1 MQTKSFFLSMAD
13 GFELWIN
20 RWIPDNDVEIK
31 GIVQLHHG
39 LQEHSMRYD
48 RLGSVLA
55 EKGYVL
61 NAYDM
66 RGHGKTAEN
75 SVAKGKGIFGK
86 LADENGYKII
96 VNDLQEVIQNVKNDF
111 KDKPVILLGHSFGSF
126 VVQSYIE
133 KYGDVDSCI
142 LSGTSGPMSPL
153 KIMGGKLVTSILKF
167 SKNPDEPSDLL
178 YNMSFSSYNK
188 RIPNPKYAYEWLSKN
203 ELNLVLY
210 GQDQWCGQPLTI
222 SFYYDMVRLL
232 ASIHSKNNIKKISKE
247 LPVLFIY
254 GTEDPV
260 GNYGKS
266 IEKLAKLYKKTGLK
280 TVEVKAYDGDRH
292 EILNEDDKDQV
303 EADILEWCYSAS

>member
-1 MQTKSFFLSMAD
+1 M
-13 GFELWIN
+13 
-20 RWIPDNDVEIK
+20 
-31 GIVQLHHG
+31 
-39 LQEHSMRYD
+39 
-48 RLGSVLA
+48 
-55 EKGYVL
+55 
-61 NAYDM
+61 
-66 RGHGKTAEN
+66 
-75 SVAKGKGIFGK
+75 
-86 LADENGYKII
+86 
-96 VNDLQEVIQNVKNDF
+96 NDLQEVIQNVKNDF